1 MICWVKVGNIFFIKK
16 TTLKH
21 LDLSVLQLD
30 VSTAFFTLKKYA
42 ELLISKID

>member
-16 TTLKH
+16 TLKH
-21 LDLSVLQLD
+21 VELFVLQLD